1 MMYDTGNFSSELCL
15 PGGGTSNRPSRPK
28 AVAQYSSSFTVV
40 LDASTPV
47 TVTFDATAF
56 QRGIVP
62 ITYSEFKVTTAG
74 VYLLW
79 AEVMIGHEAGA
90 IVPPGHKA
98 NSWFTVNDVPVAGTG
113 GHMRGLSLAEA
124 GIIAQ
129 AVVQLAAGD
138 KIKLRLAGIK
148 AQMEPFA
155 QPSIPAAPAA
165 SMTIQEI

>member
-1 MMYDTGNFSSELCL
+1 MMYDTGNYSSELCL
-15 PGGGTSNRPSRPK
+15 PGGGTSSRPKAVPK
-28 AVAQYSSSFTVV
+28 AVAQYSSSDTVV
-40 LDASTPV
+40 LDASTPT
-47 TVTFDATAF
+47 TVTFDATPF

-79 AEVMIGHEAGA
+79 AEVMIGHEAGS
-90 IVPPGHKA
+90 IIPGHKA

-113 GHMRGLSLAEA
+113 GHLRGLSLAEA

-148 AQMEPFA
+148 AQMEPFN
-155 QPSIPAAPAA
+155 QPGIPAAPAA